1 MPLKFTVLGTDEV
14 TFKIP
19 AVIVSVPAIP
29 KVEFAESPSDVPLM
43 VVLKRLAVPLKLD
56 VPVKVAVPAVADK
69 VPLTVRPDAMEKLV
83 ADVTEPVTD
92 RT

>member
-1 MPLKFTVLGTDEV
+1 MGTDEV

-29 KVEFAESPSDVPLM
+29 KVELADNCNDVPLR
-43 VVLKRLAVPLKLD
+43 VVLKRLAVPLKVE
-56 VPVKVAVPAVADK
+56 VPVKVAVPADADK
-69 VPLTVRPDAMEKLV
+69 LPLTVRPDAMEKSV
-83 ADVTEPVTD
+83 VEVMEPVTD